1 MIQLKSKLT
10 SVMAVTVMLVMMLP
24 AMSHAQT
31 PLKDGD
37 RVVIYG
43 DSITQ
48 QRLYSRYLQQYVNC
62 RYPQKKITFI
72 NAGWSGDRAP
82 GGLNRLERDV
92 LIHNPTVVTLF
103 FGMNDGSYRQ
113 VNDGIVKTFRDGM
126 EGIIKAL
133 QAKDIRV
140 VVYTPGCVD
149 PDRRKPLADCDYN
162 KNLETLGDACKELA
176 QQYKCDF
183 VDVFHPMLAFQ
194 NKQKENNAK
203 YTMIPDAVHPS
214 AEGHL
219 VMARYMLTAFAEPM
233 PPMGIVDLANGRTD
247 GVTIVSKSDTQVQL
261 KTTTKQFPFWIEK
274 RSLNAARDCGFVE
287 YATPQLVVKGLA
299 EGVYDV
305 QVSGVTVLPGTSAK
319 QLAEGVSI
327 ALPSDTG
334 KILHD
339 LIADK
344 ESSYYNT
351 WRNIRLKINDET
363 YRDQIVKPLM
373 DIDALYHQAIW
384 ATISQSP
391 EVSLSIVAKPEGGN
405 LALNCK
411 YESSDPNTYNWG
423 IGGLTD
429 GSWAANSTN
438 CFATN
443 STDKFPK
450 DVTVDLGQTAEV
462 NSIAIGVPP
471 FGSTKTVKVSIS
483 TDNTTFTEVGEYEFS
498 QRKEERHT
506 FTIQPTKA
514 QFVRLTNVDKHSQ
527 QVGYSANFAFTTECE
542 VFGKPVK

>member
-1 MIQLKSKLT
+1 MIQLKSKLG
-10 SVMAVTVMLVMMLP
+10 SVMAIAVMLVMMLP
-24 AMSHAQT
+24 AMAHAQT

-62 RYPQKKITFI
+62 RYPEKKITFI

-82 GGLNRLERDV
+82 GGLRRLERDV

-103 FGMNDGSYRQ
+103 FGMNDGSYRA
-113 VNDGIVKTFRDGM
+113 VEDGIVKTFRDGM

-133 QAKDIRV
+133 QAKDVRV

-162 KNLETLGDACKELA
+162 KNLEALGNACKELA
-176 QQYKCDF
+176 EQYNCDF

-194 NKQKENNAK
+194 NQQKEINAK

-233 PPMGIVDLANGRTD
+233 PPMGIVDLTSGSAE
-247 GVTIVSKSDTQVQL
+247 GVSIVSKSDTQVQL
-261 KTTTKQFPFWIEK
+261 KSTTKQFPFWIDQ
-274 RSLNAARDCGFVE
+274 RSMDAARDCGLTDF
-287 YATPQLVVKGLA
+287 ATPKLVVKGLI
-299 EGVYDV
+299 EGAYDV
-305 QVSGVTVLPGTSAK
+305 QVGGVTVYPNTSAK
-319 QLAEGVSI
+319 ELAQGVSI
-327 ALPSDTG
+327 VLPTEMG
-334 KILHD
+334 KVLHD

-344 ESSYYNT
+344 EGSYFNT
-351 WRNIRLKINDET
+351 WRNIRLKINDES

-373 DIDALYHQAIW
+373 DVDASYHQAIW
-384 ATISQSP
+384 ATLSQSP
-391 EVSLSIVAKPEGGN
+391 EVTIDIVSKPEGGN
-405 LALNCK
+405 LAQGCK
-411 YESSDPNTYNWG
+411 YESSDPNQYNWG

-429 GSWAANSTN
+429 GSWKGTSSN
-438 CFATN
+438 CFASGDAGT
-443 STDKFPK
+443 FPK
-450 DVTVDLGQTAEV
+450 NVTIDLNKTAEV
-462 NSIAIGVPP
+462 NSIVIGVPA

-483 TDNTTFTEVGEYEFS
+483 ADNKEFTEVGEYEFS

-506 FTIQPTKA
+506 FTIPPAKA
-514 QFVRLTNVDKHSQ
+514 QFVRLTYVDKHTP
-527 QVGYSANFAFTTECE
+527 QVGYSPNFAFTTECE
-542 VFGKPVK
+542 VYGKPVK